1 MNTKKAALII
11 MHCQNDIVH
20 PDGLYRHAGVYAQVE
35 KNHTLDT
42 IASLAQ
48 ACRDAGIQVI
58 YINNEF
64 KEGYPELGPNN
75 LPICTSSRDTHSFLT
90 GTWGVKNPDVVKPKD
105 QDLVIINVNT
115 SAFSYTNLDQILR
128 AKDIRNLYLAG
139 FATNFVVD
147 STARYVS
154 ELGYNIFVLEDCCE
168 SFTEEMHEFEIK
180 NILPKFGTITSSKEM
195 LEEMK

>member
-75 LPICTSSRDTHSFLT
+75 LPICTSSRDTHL
-90 GTWGVKNPDVVKPKD
+90 PD
-105 QDLVIINVNT
+105 
-115 SAFSYTNLDQILR
+115 
-128 AKDIRNLYLAG
+128 RNLG
-139 FATNFVVD
+139 CKK
-147 STARYVS
+147 S
-154 ELGYNIFVLEDCCE
+154 GC
-168 SFTEEMHEFEIK
+168 
-180 NILPKFGTITSSKEM
+180 SKA
-195 LEEMK
+195 KGSGSCDH